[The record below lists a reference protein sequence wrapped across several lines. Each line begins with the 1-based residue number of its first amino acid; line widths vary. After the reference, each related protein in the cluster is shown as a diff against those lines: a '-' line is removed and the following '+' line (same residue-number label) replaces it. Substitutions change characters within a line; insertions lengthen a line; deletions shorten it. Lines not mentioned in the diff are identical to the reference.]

1 MGGRMGQAEQ
11 DRQNRTVR
19 TGQAEQNSQNRTGR
33 TGPPKQD
40 RQNRTGIAP
49 RRLNTR
55 LLPGLAGTDLIFQ
68 WIGMV
73 EYILC
78 DCTMHQRYTGC
89 YTVPATRLVSRKI
102 LIEKNIKNRTGPALC
117 VLCAYHDSMFRMN
130 SMYRMS
136 SMYSMYRIY
145 ILYSLYRMHSIIV
158 FAEHFL
164 SIFSTESTE

>member
-1 MGGRMGQAEQ
+1 MGQAEQ

-68 WIGMV
+68 WMV
-73 EYILC
+73 
-78 DCTMHQRYTGC
+78 HW
-89 YTVPATRLVSRKI
+89 V
-102 LIEKNIKNRTGPALC
+102 
-117 VLCAYHDSMFRMN
+117 
-130 SMYRMS
+130 
-136 SMYSMYRIY
+136 
-145 ILYSLYRMHSIIV
+145 LYSTCH
-158 FAEHFL
+158 
-164 SIFSTESTE
+164 